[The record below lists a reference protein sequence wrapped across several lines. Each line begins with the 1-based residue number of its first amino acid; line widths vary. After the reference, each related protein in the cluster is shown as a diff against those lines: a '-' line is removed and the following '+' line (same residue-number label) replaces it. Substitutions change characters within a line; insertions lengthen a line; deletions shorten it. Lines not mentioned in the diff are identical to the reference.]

1 MKKIL
6 STTLVRVLALIC
18 GLFGCTLTGYA
29 YYDEAIIAN
38 QEFYIYNVANGKYLQ
53 NNNGG
58 LILVN
63 DIADASSWKFSGTSG
78 DVTVENGSYY
88 LTITRATGTGAFGI
102 EKDPGDNAKGTVTL
116 STSSSKFTLSGDI
129 NGYTMSVK
137 YSYVKGFG
145 RKSRSFYF
153 SNTIEAI
160 QTQSNATKWKVIS
173 KRQVDNTIS
182 LSPSP
187 LTLEAIQGA
196 PAVEKQFDVNHNGAP
211 TTITLTNGST
221 SLTINSPTK
230 PAPINVAFQVAEDG
244 SKTIIISNANDA
256 SKKATYSF
264 GSSESASV
272 TLTVSTTAA
281 SGNAIDADK
290 KTITITGNVVTLKEQ
305 YIDWTQ
311 DFSALAPTSTPITLN
326 AIAKDK
332 NGDPTGRTITYTL
345 ASSGVVKIV
354 DGKLY
359 VLAEGITSIKA
370 SVASDAE
377 YVGTE
382 KTLAIKVSGVATDN
396 ITKSNAA
403 TTGLC
408 TGTVGGP
415 SASYIFHR
423 GITPIDLSR
432 CFNEEGTALFD
443 TLYIFGITSNTDGE
457 LITYMGTDEV
467 EYASVPLI
475 NTPSSSVGCNATTP
489 CYVYKKINETT
500 YSYHRTFDATQKR
513 YDWKT
518 EQNGK
523 HLYFTGYCPFA
534 YMGVTPTAE
543 GWMYFKG
550 GDTTLDIYLDNCE
563 IMGRYKTQTGKN
575 SGYEN
580 YTVILDVTELGEENP
595 NDSFMSGASSPFV
608 FTSTTKKSGE
618 SYKPTIHI
626 AGRNHLQGQLG
637 SYISK
642 VIGKAKL
649 YGIVETEL
657 DAGID
662 PVYTYSSPITI
673 KPTDLGHKTDLV
685 MTDIWKDNTITNG
698 YLHLDATK
706 PTNSNSEKVVAVDLG
721 SPNGSLTINGG
732 QYHLRNAAADGTY
745 ACNMAVAY
753 RVFSKVAEKSGA
765 KAWLRLYGFGGDMA
779 DCKVII
785 NSGTFTMY
793 KNVYQNGTKNGK
805 PVYLGVDYYKDQDTF
820 MDLRLP
826 AGDGDSQINGG
837 TFNGISHVF
846 MCTQVITTGA
856 SPINGQG
863 EWLCLQDVEVKPEK
877 TSYGSATFD
886 IPSPFDLY
894 EDPMVSYSLVDDNMS
909 SVAEARQYGG
919 QSANAYE
926 KDGKQI
932 VRLLLSGAGAECDG
946 VGACENC
953 EKQEETIIYQW
964 VTAIPKFDGQ
974 KEIDGKLESISVG
987 GATRAW
993 ERKAEGQIVA
1003 DSIVKQL
1010 LYLDCEGIEDY
1021 SWELHNNGSL
1031 VAKIVVNEEYKSTPR
1046 GKITNTESYEI
1057 EKNLNML
1064 KTVQADTWY
1073 TFTAPFDVH
1082 DVSVVETN
1090 ETTISAKKREQAI
1103 EQQAQDNLQ
1112 ILYDLQ
1118 NFIIP
1123 TEEGRASSLT
1133 LTDLLKANSSM
1144 RRLVRQPLTH
1154 YDGTNVM
1161 DAHYYLY
1168 ELDIKDGET
1177 EFKTDG
1183 TGETLDIKWKP
1194 VAKQNSPT
1202 DPILEAGKV
1211 YAMQFPWCPMCN
1223 DLYVDD
1229 PAKKRTYYDYWSN
1242 KLILFHG
1249 NGPQTVAGTD
1259 YHSSILATT
1268 PAEGY
1273 ATLVGNSTLAD
1284 MTLDAADKA
1293 YVHNMANDYF
1303 ELNNADDYPL
1313 KPTEGF
1319 MLYNPGASP
1328 MPARISRSGQI
1339 EYDENAETGV
1349 DGVPTVGD
1357 RTSLMLFGAYDG
1369 FEVLALHEQL
1379 VTVYNLQGNIIFQQY
1394 MTAGEQ
1400 VYMATGAGIY
1410 VVRGE
1415 SEAIK
1420 VMIE

>member
-6 STTLVRVLALIC
+6 STTLLRTLAIVC
-18 GLFGCTLTGYA
+18 GLFGYVLTSYA
-29 YYDEAIIAN
+29 YYDEEIEAN
-38 QEFYIYNVANGKYLQ
+38 KEFYIYNVANGKYLQ
-53 NNNGG
+53 NNSGG
-58 LILVN
+58 LVLVG
-63 DIADASSWKFSGTSG
+63 DIAEASTWQFFDKSGN
-78 DVTVENGSYY
+78 VTVKNATYYISINPPQGNGASLGPLSYY
-88 LTITRATGTGAFGI
+88 
-102 EKDPGDNAKGTVTL
+102 KDPEANAKGTVSLVNSSTELTL
-116 STSSSKFTLSGDI
+116 GGEYSAGYAMSKIGEYGLMGSTKRT
-129 NGYTMSVK
+129 
-137 YSYVKGFG
+137 
-145 RKSRSFYF
+145 FYF
-153 SNTIEAI
+153 SNNNEAI

-182 LSPSP
+182 LNPAS
-187 LTLEAIQGA
+187 LVLDAVQGGEAA
-196 PAVEKQFDVNHNGAP
+196 EKQFDVIHNGAP
-211 TTITLTNGST
+211 TTITLTDGTT
-221 SLTINSPTK
+221 SLTINSPAK
-230 PAPINVAFQVAEDG
+230 PAQVKVAFQVADDG
-244 SKTIIISNANDA
+244 SKTIIISDANNASN
-256 SKKATYSF
+256 KATYSF
-264 GSSESASV
+264 DNNTEASV
-272 TLTVSTTAA
+272 KLTVSTTAA

-311 DFSALAPTSTPITLN
+311 DFSKLAPTTAPIPLT
-326 AIAKDK
+326 AVAKT
-332 NGDPTGRTITYTL
+332 TGSKATGNTITYTL
-345 ASSGVVKIV
+345 ASTGVVKIV
-354 DGKLY
+354 NNTLY
-359 VLAEGITSIKA
+359 VLAEGATSIKA
-370 SVASDAE
+370 SVAKDGT
-377 YVGTE
+377 YVGAE
-382 KTLAIKVSGVATDN
+382 KTLNIKVSGLPDSATD
-396 ITKSNAA
+396 ITQSNAT
-403 TTGLC
+403 TTGIY

-415 SASYIFHR
+415 YSSYAFHR
-423 GITPIDLSR
+423 GKTAVNLEK
-432 CFNEEGTALFD
+432 CFNSSGEALFD
-443 TLYIFGITSNTDGE
+443 TLYVFGITSNIDGAV
-457 LITYMGTDEV
+457 ISYKGSDGVQYTN
-467 EYASVPLI
+467 VPKI
-475 NTPSSSVGCNATTP
+475 NTPDASVGCNATTP
-489 CYVYKKINETT
+489 CYVFARTNNNTKYT
-500 YSYHRTFDATQKR
+500 YTRTFDATQTR
-513 YDWKT
+513 YDWEDK
-518 EQNGK
+518 QVGK

-543 GWMYFKG
+543 GWMYFTG
-550 GDTTLDIYLDNCE
+550 GNTTLDIYLDNCE

-580 YTVILDVTELGEENP
+580 YNVILDVTELGEENP

-608 FTSTTKKSGE
+608 FTSTTKNPGE

-649 YGIVETEL
+649 YGIVDAEL
-657 DAGID
+657 DAGIS

-706 PTNSNSEKVVAVDLG
+706 PTNSNAEKVVAVDLG

-753 RVFSKVAEKSGA
+753 RVFSKVVEKSGV

-793 KNVYQNGTKNGK
+793 KNMYQNGTKNGK
-805 PVYLGVDYYKDQDTF
+805 PVYLGVDYYIDQENF

-826 AGDGDSQINGG
+826 AGNDASQINGG

-846 MCTQVITTGA
+846 MCSQVITTGA
-856 SPINGQG
+856 SPMNAYG
-863 EWLCLQDVEVKPEK
+863 EWLCLQDVEVKPDT
-877 TSYGSATFD
+877 TSYGSAMFD

-894 EDPMVSYSLVDDNMS
+894 DDPMVSYSLVDDMS
-909 SVAEARQYGG
+909 SVAAANQYGG

-953 EKQEETIIYQW
+953 EKQEEAIIYQW
-964 VTAIPKFDGQ
+964 VTAIPKFDAQ

-993 ERKAEGQIVA
+993 ERKAEGQNVA

-1082 DVSVVETN
+1082 DVSVVESN
-1090 ETTISAKKREQAI
+1090 EKVIEKQKRADALKL
-1103 EQQAQDNLQ
+1103 QAQENLR
-1112 ILYDLQ
+1112 IMYDWQ
-1118 NFIIP
+1118 DFVIP
-1123 TEEGRASSLT
+1123 TKEGRASSLT
-1133 LTDLLKANSSM
+1133 MEELLRSSTE
-1144 RRLVRQPLTH
+1144 LPTLARQPLTH
-1154 YDGTNVM
+1154 YNGGNM
-1161 DAHYYLY
+1161 MEANYYLY
-1168 ELDIKDGET
+1168 ELKEET
-1177 EFKTDG
+1177 FETSD
-1183 TGETLDIKWKP
+1183 TGKNLNIKWEP
-1194 VAKQNSPT
+1194 VGADDDGVIMKK
-1202 DPILEAGKV
+1202 GKV

-1223 DLYVDD
+1223 DLAD
-1229 PAKKRTYYDYWSN
+1229 REYYDYWSN
-1242 KLILFHG
+1242 KMILFHG
-1249 NGPQTVAGTD
+1249 NGPQTVSGAKD
-1259 YHSSILATT
+1259 HSSILATT
-1268 PAEGY
+1268 PAEGS
-1273 ATLVGNSTLAD
+1273 ATLTGNYTFAD
-1284 MTLDAADKA
+1284 MTLPEKKG
-1293 YVHNMANDYF
+1293 YVHDMTDDYF
-1303 ELNNADDYPL
+1303 ELNGSAYTV

-1319 MLYNPGASP
+1319 LLYNSGSSK
-1328 MPARISRSGQI
+1328 MPARISRSGQM
-1339 EYDENAETGV
+1339 EYDENVEAGL
-1349 DGVPTVGD
+1349 PTIGE
-1357 RTSLMLFGAYDG
+1357 RSTIMLFGAMDG
-1369 FEVLALHEQL
+1369 FEVLSLGEQL
-1379 VTVYNLQGNIIFQQY
+1379 VTVYNLQGNIVFQKY
-1394 MTAGEQ
+1394 MAAGEQ
-1400 VYMATGAGIY
+1400 IY
-1410 VVRGE
+1410 VHTGSGIFIVRGE
-1415 SEAIK
+1415 NESIK
-1420 VMIE
+1420 IMVD

>member
-6 STTLVRVLALIC
+6 STTLLRTLAIVC
-18 GLFGCTLTGYA
+18 GLFGYVLTSYA
-29 YYDEAIIAN
+29 YYDEEIEAN
-38 QEFYIYNVANGKYLQ
+38 KEFYIYNVANGKYLQ
-53 NNNGG
+53 NNSGG
-58 LILVN
+58 LVLVG
-63 DIADASSWKFSGTSG
+63 DIAEASTWQFSDKSG
-78 DVTVENGSYY
+78 NNVTVKNATYYISINPPQGNGASLGPLSYY
-88 LTITRATGTGAFGI
+88 
-102 EKDPGDNAKGTVTL
+102 KDPGANAKGTVSLVNSSTRLTL
-116 STSSSKFTLSGDI
+116 GGEYPAGYAMSKIGEYGLMGSTKRT
-129 NGYTMSVK
+129 
-137 YSYVKGFG
+137 
-145 RKSRSFYF
+145 FYF
-153 SNTIEAI
+153 SNNNEAI

-182 LSPSP
+182 LNPAS
-187 LTLEAIQGA
+187 LVLDAVQGGEAA
-196 PAVEKQFDVNHNGAP
+196 EKQFDVIHNGAP
-211 TTITLTNGST
+211 TTITLTDGTT
-221 SLTINSPTK
+221 SLTINSPAK
-230 PAPINVAFQVAEDG
+230 PAQVKVAFQVADDG
-244 SKTIIISNANDA
+244 SKTIIISDANNASN
-256 SKKATYSF
+256 KATYSF
-264 GSSESASV
+264 GSSASALV

-311 DFSALAPTSTPITLN
+311 DFSKLAPTTAPIPLT
-326 AIAKDK
+326 AVAKT
-332 NGDPTGRTITYTL
+332 TGSKATGNTITYTL
-345 ASSGVVKIV
+345 ASTGVVKIV
-354 DGKLY
+354 NNTLY
-359 VLAEGITSIKA
+359 VLAEGATSIKA
-370 SVASDAE
+370 SVAKDGT
-377 YVGTE
+377 YVGAE
-382 KTLAIKVSGVATDN
+382 KTLNIKVSGLPDSATD
-396 ITKSNAA
+396 ITQSNAT
-403 TTGLC
+403 TTGIY

-415 SASYIFHR
+415 YSSYAFHR
-423 GITPIDLSR
+423 GKTAVNLEK
-432 CFNEEGTALFD
+432 CFNSSGEALFD
-443 TLYIFGITSNTDGE
+443 TLYVFGITSNIDGAV
-457 LITYMGTDEV
+457 ISYKGSDGVQYTN
-467 EYASVPLI
+467 VPKI
-475 NTPSSSVGCNATTP
+475 NTPDASVGCNATTP
-489 CYVYKKINETT
+489 CYVFAKTNNTT
-500 YSYHRTFDATQKR
+500 YTHTRTFDATQKR
-513 YDWKT
+513 YDWGTK
-518 EQNGK
+518 QSGK

-543 GWMYFKG
+543 GWMYFTG
-550 GDTTLDIYLDNCE
+550 GNTTLDIYLDNCE

-580 YTVILDVTELGEENP
+580 YNVILDVTELGEENP

-608 FTSTTKKSGE
+608 FTSTTKNPGE

-649 YGIVETEL
+649 YGIVDAEL
-657 DAGID
+657 DAGIS

-706 PTNSNSEKVVAVDLG
+706 PTNSNAEKVVAVDLG

-753 RVFSKVAEKSGA
+753 RVFSKVAEKSGV

-793 KNVYQNGTKNGK
+793 KNMYQNGTKNGK
-805 PVYLGVDYYKDQDTF
+805 PVYLGVDYYIDQENF

-826 AGDGDSQINGG
+826 AGNGASQINGG

-846 MCTQVITTGA
+846 MCSQVNTTGA
-856 SPINGQG
+856 SPMNAYG
-863 EWLCLQDVEVKPEK
+863 EWLCLQDVEVKPDT
-877 TSYGSATFD
+877 TSYGSAMFD

-894 EDPMVSYSLVDDNMS
+894 DDPMVSYSLVDDMS
-909 SVAEARQYGG
+909 SVAAANQYGG

-953 EKQEETIIYQW
+953 EKQEEAIIYQW
-964 VTAIPKFDGQ
+964 VTAIPKFDAQ

-993 ERKAEGQIVA
+993 ERKAEGQNVA

-1082 DVSVVETN
+1082 DVSVVESN
-1090 ETTISAKKREQAI
+1090 ENVIEKQKRADALKL
-1103 EQQAQDNLQ
+1103 QAQENLR
-1112 ILYDLQ
+1112 IMYDWQ
-1118 NFIIP
+1118 DFVIP
-1123 TEEGRASSLT
+1123 TKEGRASSLT
-1133 LTDLLKANSSM
+1133 MEELLRPSTELPTLA
-1144 RRLVRQPLTH
+1144 RQPLTH
-1154 YDGTNVM
+1154 YNGDNM
-1161 DAHYYLY
+1161 MEANYYLY
-1168 ELDIKDGET
+1168 KLKEET
-1177 EFKTDG
+1177 FETSD
-1183 TGETLDIKWKP
+1183 TGKNLNIKWEP
-1194 VAKQNSPT
+1194 VVADDDGVIMKK
-1202 DPILEAGKV
+1202 GKV

-1223 DLYVDD
+1223 DLADR
-1229 PAKKRTYYDYWSN
+1229 KYYDYWSN
-1242 KLILFHG
+1242 KMILFHG
-1249 NGPQTVAGTD
+1249 NGPQTVSGAKD
-1259 YHSSILATT
+1259 HSSILATT
-1268 PAEGY
+1268 PAVGS
-1273 ATLVGNSTLAD
+1273 ATLTGNSTFAD
-1284 MTLDAADKA
+1284 MTLPEEKG
-1293 YVHNMANDYF
+1293 YVHDMTNDYF
-1303 ELNNADDYPL
+1303 ELNGSAYTV

-1319 MLYNPGASP
+1319 LLYSSGSSK
-1328 MPARISRSGQI
+1328 MPARISRSGQM
-1339 EYDENAETGV
+1339 EYDENVEAGL
-1349 DGVPTVGD
+1349 PTIGE
-1357 RTSLMLFGAYDG
+1357 RSTIMLFGAMDG
-1369 FEVLALHEQL
+1369 FEVLSLGEQL
-1379 VTVYNLQGNIIFQQY
+1379 VTVYNLQGNIVFQKY
-1394 MTAGEQ
+1394 MAAGEQ
-1400 VYMATGAGIY
+1400 IY
-1410 VVRGE
+1410 VHTGSGIFIVRGE
-1415 SEAIK
+1415 NESIK
-1420 VMIE
+1420 IMVD